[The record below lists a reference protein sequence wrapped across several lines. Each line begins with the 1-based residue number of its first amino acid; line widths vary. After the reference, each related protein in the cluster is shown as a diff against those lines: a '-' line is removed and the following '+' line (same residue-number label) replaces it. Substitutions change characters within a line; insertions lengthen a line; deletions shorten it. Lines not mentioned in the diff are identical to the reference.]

1 MGAASGLT
9 TLGALPPFLLGAQ
22 AVWVREDLA
31 IGLGLF
37 GVAVS
42 VFFASAAVGSVLAAR
57 LVDGAGPRVGQ
68 VVAGL
73 LVATGGGSMAAL
85 VSGPRSLLATM
96 VALGLGN
103 ACCQTV
109 ANLSMARALPPGR
122 RGLGFGV
129 KQSAVP
135 LAIMLGGL
143 AVPTMGGMLGWRST
157 FVTTAAVGALVG
169 LAGLL
174 RREQVAGPSAA
185 YTGDLD
191 QPPRWPLLLCG
202 LGITF
207 ASAAANFLGSFI
219 ASWGYEI
226 GLTATTTGLLMAAGS
241 AGSIVVRVLS
251 GWRADGRHGANLPVV
266 AAQMYAGAVCLVG
279 VAIGTEAT
287 VLGFGFLAFSVGW
300 AWPGLLLYA
309 AARLGRDAPA
319 RASGVIQAGAF
330 IGGAIGPM
338 GFGAL
343 AGAAGFRPTWLL
355 AAACFVVGGT
365 LVLVARRGFRI
376 DLAARPPR
384 TPLTTG
390 GGRIR
395 ERSPGTTSPPAPSA
409 RARSGRGRRGRG
421 DGPKASL
428 PHRM

>member
-1 MGAASGLT
+1 MAAASGLT

-22 AVWVREDLA
+22 AVWVRADLL

-42 VFFASAAVGSVLAAR
+42 GFFASAAVGSVLAGR
-57 LVDGAGPRVGQ
+57 LVDRAGPRLGQ

-73 LVATGGGSMAAL
+73 LVAAGGILMATL
-85 VSGPRSLLATM
+85 VRGPVSLLATM
-96 VALGLGN
+96 AVLGLGN
-103 ACCQTV
+103 AGCQTV

-143 AVPTMGGMLGWRST
+143 AVPTLGGMLGWRST
-157 FVTTAAVGALVG
+157 FVATAAVGASVG
-169 LAGLL
+169 LTALV
-174 RREQVAGPSAA
+174 RREPAAGAVSAA
-185 YTGDLD
+185 VDEPD
-191 QPPRWPLLLCG
+191 HPPRWPLLLCG

-241 AGSIVVRVLS
+241 AGSITLRVFS

-266 AAQMYAGAVCLVG
+266 AAQMYAGALCLVG
-279 VAIGTEAT
+279 VSVGTEAT

-300 AWPGLLLYA
+300 AWPGLLLFA
-309 AARLGRDAPA
+309 VARLGRDTPA
-319 RASGVIQAGAF
+319 RASGVVQAGAF
-330 IGGAIGPM
+330 VGGAIGPM

-343 AGAAGFRPTWLL
+343 AGQAGFRPTWLL

-376 DLAARPPR
+376 DLARRPPR
-384 TPLTTG
+384 APITTG
-390 GGRIR
+390 GGRV
-395 ERSPGTTSPPAPSA
+395 RSPEATRPAGP
-409 RARSGRGRRGRG
+409 RARPRWRGADNRG
-421 DGPKASL
+421 
-428 PHRM
+428 

>member
-1 MGAASGLT
+1 MAAASGLT

-22 AVWVREDLA
+22 AVWVREDLM

-37 GVAVS
+37 GVGIS
-42 VFFASAAVGSVLAAR
+42 VFFASAAAGSVLAGR
-57 LVDGAGPRVGQ
+57 LVERGGPRPGQ
-68 VVAGL
+68 VGAGL
-73 LVATGGGSMAAL
+73 LVATGGVLMAAL
-85 VSGPRSLLATM
+85 VRGPLSLLATM
-96 VALGLGN
+96 TVLGLGN

-143 AVPTMGGMLGWRST
+143 AVPTLGGMLGWRST

-169 LAGLL
+169 LTSLV
-174 RREQVAGPSAA
+174 RRERVAGPAA
-185 YTGDLD
+185 AIAADLD

-241 AGSIVVRVLS
+241 AGSIAVRVMS

-266 AAQMYAGAVCLVG
+266 AAQMYAGALCLVG
-279 VAIGTEAT
+279 VAVGTEAT
-287 VLGFGFLAFSVGW
+287 ILGFGFLAFSVGW

-309 AARLGRDAPA
+309 VARLGRDAPA
-319 RASGVIQAGAF
+319 RASGVVQAGAF
-330 IGGAIGPM
+330 VGGAIGPM

-343 AGAAGFRPTWLL
+343 AGEAGFRPTWLL

-365 LVLVARRGFRI
+365 LVLAARRGYRI
-376 DLAARPPR
+376 DLAKRPPR
-384 TPLTTG
+384 APITTG
-390 GGRIR
+390 GGRVRGGISEMTR
-395 ERSPGTTSPPAPSA
+395 PHVRQRSRGISN
-409 RARSGRGRRGRG
+409 RS
-421 DGPKASL
+421 
-428 PHRM
+428 

>member
-1 MGAASGLT
+1 MAAASGLT

-22 AVWVREDLA
+22 AVWVREDLR
-31 IGLGLF
+31 IGLGMF

-42 VFFASAAVGSVLAAR
+42 TFFALAAVGSVLAGRFVDRAGAR
-57 LVDGAGPRVGQ
+57 LGQ
-68 VVAGL
+68 VVAGV
-73 LVATGGGSMAAL
+73 LVATGGVLMATLAR
-85 VSGPRSLLATM
+85 GPLSLLATM
-96 VALGLGN
+96 AVLGLGN

-157 FVTTAAVGALVG
+157 FVTTAAVGASVG
-169 LAGLL
+169 LTALT
-174 RREQVAGPSAA
+174 RRERLAA
-185 YTGDLD
+185 PAAEVVGDLD
-191 QPPRWPLLLCG
+191 HPPRWPLLLCG

-219 ASWGYEI
+219 ASWGYEV

-241 AGSIVVRVLS
+241 AGSIVVRVTS

-266 AAQMYAGAVCLVG
+266 AAQMYAGALCLVG
-279 VAIGTEAT
+279 VAVGTEMT

-309 AARLGRDAPA
+309 VARLGRDSPA
-319 RASGVIQAGAF
+319 RASGVVQAGAF
-330 IGGAIGPM
+330 VGGAIGPM

-365 LVLVARRGFRI
+365 LVLAARRGFRI

-384 TPLTTG
+384 APITTG
-390 GGRIR
+390 GGRVRASI
-395 ERSPGTTSPPAPSA
+395 SAPPG
-409 RARSGRGRRGRG
+409 G
-421 DGPKASL
+421 DSETCPGAGPQV
-428 PHRM
+428 P

>member
-1 MGAASGLT
+1 MRIPGLHEESRHSLRLMVAASGLT

-22 AVWVREDLA
+22 AVWVRDDLSV
-31 IGLGLF
+31 GLGQF
-37 GVAVS
+37 GVGIS
-42 VFFASAAVGSVLAAR
+42 VFFASAALGS
-57 LVDGAGPRVGQ
+57 
-68 VVAGL
+68 VVAGAVIDRVGRRL
-73 LVATGGGSMAAL
+73 GLVMAGILVAAGGTIMAAL
-85 VSGPRSLLATM
+85 VTGALSLLGAM
-96 VALGLGN
+96 AALGLGN

-143 AVPTMGGMLGWRST
+143 AVPTLGGMLGWRST
-157 FVTTAAVGALVG
+157 FVATAGVGALVA
-169 LAGLL
+169 LTALV
-174 RREQVAGPSAA
+174 RPERAVVAAPAA
-185 YTGDLD
+185 IADLD
-191 QPPRWPLLLCG
+191 PPPWRPLLLCG
-202 LGITF
+202 IGITF

-241 AGSIVVRVLS
+241 AGSIVLRVLS

-279 VAIGTEAT
+279 VAIGTDAT

-300 AWPGLLLYA
+300 AWPGLLLFA
-309 AARLGRDAPA
+309 VARLGRDAPA
-319 RASGVIQAGAF
+319 RASGVVQAGAF
-330 IGGAIGPM
+330 VGGAIGPM

-343 AGAAGFRPTWLL
+343 AGEAGFRLTWLL
-355 AAACFVVGGT
+355 AAGCFVVAGT
-365 LVLVARRGFRI
+365 LVLLARRGFRY

-390 GGRIR
+390 GGRVR
-395 ERSPGTTSPPAPSA
+395 P
-409 RARSGRGRRGRG
+409 RAN
-421 DGPKASL
+421 
-428 PHRM
+428 